1 MTLPVNNSFPS
12 IPDSLLKLPDGITS
26 LPDSFNQLPDDFV
39 LLQVNPDIA
48 ANLWGKDERSRH
60 WLYARDGEH
69 RPWTPF
75 RKMDRWDVRQAE
87 DQYDEGIVINGNV
100 LNQVQQDQVQQESEK
115 TCPKKTLWSN
125 LKFKVRHLLK
135 LFNA

>member
-1 MTLPVNNSFPS
+1 MTLPINNSFPS
-12 IPDSLLKLPDGITS
+12 IPDSLLKLPDGVTS
-26 LPDSFNQLPDDFV
+26 LPDSFIRLPDDFV

-60 WLYARDGEH
+60 WLYARSGENH
-69 RPWTPF
+69 LWKPF
-75 RKMDRWDVRQAE
+75 RKMDRWDIRQAE

-100 LNQVQQDQVQQESEK
+100 LNQVQQESEK
-115 TCPKKTLWSN
+115 TCPKKTFWSN
-125 LKFKVRHLLK
+125 LKLKVRHLLK